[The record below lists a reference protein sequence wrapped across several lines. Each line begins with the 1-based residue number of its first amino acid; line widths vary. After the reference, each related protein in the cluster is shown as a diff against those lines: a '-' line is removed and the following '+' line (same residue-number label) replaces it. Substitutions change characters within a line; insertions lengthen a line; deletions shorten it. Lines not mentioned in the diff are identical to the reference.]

1 MCSVFFRLFT
11 IVFHYSN
18 ALSLCSH
25 KDKEHKDK
33 KIDQIIYNETSNYS
47 NSCRCPAVGCAGVS
61 KNELLKN
68 NEERPIIL
76 PASAGAGTTTPPR
89 ASIHRSARQGEVGYI
104 IQHISAGTDVN
115 EVNNSNGQIALHYA
129 STHNHLQIIKM
140 LIDNNAN
147 INLKDKIGMTP
158 LHLTALGG
166 HREATKIIINSG
178 ALLNLVNIYGETPLD
193 VTLKNFE
200 IDSQNVKLNKQ
211 QIAELLRKNGGKTG
225 DELKALGN

>member
-1 MCSVFFRLFT
+1 MKQV
-11 IVFHYSN
+11 
-18 ALSLCSH
+18 
-25 KDKEHKDK
+25 
-33 KIDQIIYNETSNYS
+33 II
-47 NSCRCPAVGCAGVS
+47 AIAAVVLVGCAGVS

-76 PASAGAGTTTPPR
+76 LASAGAGTTTPPR

>member
-1 MCSVFFRLFT
+1 MKQV
-11 IVFHYSN
+11 
-18 ALSLCSH
+18 
-25 KDKEHKDK
+25 
-33 KIDQIIYNETSNYS
+33 IIAIATVVL
-47 NSCRCPAVGCAGVS
+47 VGCAGVS

-68 NEERPIIL
+68 NEERPISL
-76 PASAGAGTTTPPR
+76 LASAGDGTTTPPR

-225 DELKALGN
+225 DELKAEGK

>member
-1 MCSVFFRLFT
+1 MKHLLITISSVVL
-11 IVFHYSN
+11 
-18 ALSLCSH
+18 
-25 KDKEHKDK
+25 
-33 KIDQIIYNETSNYS
+33 
-47 NSCRCPAVGCAGVS
+47 VGCAGIS
-61 KNELLKN
+61 KNKLLKN
-68 NEERPIIL
+68 DEEKPTIF
-76 PASAGAGTTTPPR
+76 PASPDTRTTIPPR

-158 LHLTALGG
+158 LHLTSLGG
-166 HREATKIIINSG
+166 HKEATKLIIDSG

-193 VTLKNFE
+193 VTVKNFE
-200 IDSQNVKLNKQ
+200 IDSQNVKLNKK

-225 DELKALGN
+225 DELKAVGN

>member
-1 MCSVFFRLFT
+1 MKQV
-11 IVFHYSN
+11 
-18 ALSLCSH
+18 
-25 KDKEHKDK
+25 
-33 KIDQIIYNETSNYS
+33 II
-47 NSCRCPAVGCAGVS
+47 AIAAVVLVGCAGVS

-68 NEERPIIL
+68 NVERPIIL

>member
-1 MCSVFFRLFT
+1 MKQV
-11 IVFHYSN
+11 
-18 ALSLCSH
+18 
-25 KDKEHKDK
+25 
-33 KIDQIIYNETSNYS
+33 II
-47 NSCRCPAVGCAGVS
+47 AIAAVVLVGCAGVS
-61 KNELLKN
+61 KKELLKN

-225 DELKALGN
+225 DELKAVGN

>member
-1 MCSVFFRLFT
+1 MKQV
-11 IVFHYSN
+11 
-18 ALSLCSH
+18 
-25 KDKEHKDK
+25 
-33 KIDQIIYNETSNYS
+33 IIAIATVVL
-47 NSCRCPAVGCAGVS
+47 VGCAGVS

-76 PASAGAGTTTPPR
+76 TASAGAGTTTPPR

-200 IDSQNVKLNKQ
+200 IDSQNAKLNKQ
-211 QIAELLRKNGGKTG
+211 QIAELLRTNGGKTG
-225 DELKALGN
+225 DE